1 MSQSSEYLNKEIEH
15 QQNLQRSYQQNLRY
29 IEEQI
34 STFAGIAP
42 INLLRQRD
50 LVTDELNKI
59 ARKIQ
64 ELEQQKQ
71 ASTPTNTY
79 TPQSNSPSTNTTPTI
94 NTGGIKIYTIYADED
109 KIHKQR
115 LDTQLASYKRSGMM
129 DLWDKDRIY
138 ATTELTQQK
147 INNYIDTAQII
158 LLLVS
163 PNFSA
168 SEECATEMDRAMLRR
183 KDHKTIVIPIYIR
196 PTDWPAAPF
205 EGLLSLP
212 RDKRPVT
219 SWPKA
224 DEAWY
229 SVAVDIRRACDGL
242 RTP

>member
-34 STFAGIAP
+34 STFAGLAP

-50 LVTDELNKI
+50 SVTDELNKI

-71 ASTPTNTY
+71 APAPTNTI
-79 TPQSNSPSTNTTPTI
+79 PAQD
-94 NTGGIKIYTIYADED
+94 TGAVKIYTIYADED

-115 LDTQLASYKRSGMM
+115 LDTQLAAYKRSRLM
-129 DLWDKDRIY
+129 DVWDKDRIN
-138 ATTELTQQK
+138 ASPEFIQQEIDK
-147 INNYIDTAQII
+147 YIDTAQII

-168 SEECATEMDRAMLRR
+168 SEECVLDMERAMLRR

-196 PTDWPAAPF
+196 PVEWPKSPF